1 MSLKGACDKLESA
14 FAVAESKLDRVNE
27 KVDQSIAQAN
37 NSGQAAGKL
46 FKYYVF
52 STLAMI
58 TIKYFRWKTIP
69 SSSKFE
75 RHQGGTFQHCQRI
88 ERFEGDPRS
97 ICL

>member
-37 NSGQAAGKL
+37 NSGQAAGKF
-46 FKYYVF
+46 FKKYVF
-52 STLAMI
+52 STLAII